1 MLEWGGFPEIQYPL
15 FSPCHGFQ
23 VLDFVL
29 VLEVFLL
36 LLYEKVMPGSWI
48 VMPGLG
54 EGCGVTTSFPD
65 HPVGWSPVSA
75 PFSPHP
81 PSYLALWAWSPCGS
95 SGQTAPSSAVS
106 IHVCSRLVV
115 LKLGCTLGSSESLTK
130 PCPLGTIP
138 ENLMSWVWLF
148 LTRQQFSLSLRFQA
162 SLVCW
167 VVASLSL
174 FVWLILLKYIYYSF
188 TVPGKERTH
197 IHLLGSWISWTRSP
211 KPNFSLHVQHHLQP
225 LLYAL

>member
-1 MLEWGGFPEIQYPL
+1 
-15 FSPCHGFQ
+15 
-23 VLDFVL
+23 
-29 VLEVFLL
+29 
-36 LLYEKVMPGSWI
+36 MPGSWI

-81 PSYLALWAWSPCGS
+81 PSYLALWAWSLCGS

-115 LKLGCTLGSSESLTK
+115 LKLGCTLGSSESLTN

-174 FVWLILLKYIYYSF
+174 FVWLILLKYIYLVHEYLEQEVPNLISVYMSNTICNHSF
-188 TVPGKERTH
+188 MLCNFANTNSKTV
-197 IHLLGSWISWTRSP
+197 SFSP
-211 KPNFSLHVQHHLQP
+211 SSHCSFPTSVAP
-225 LLYAL
+225 LLPLPW